1 MQVGIVGLPNVGK
14 STLFNAL
21 TKAGAQID
29 LYPFT
34 TVEPNVG
41 MVEVPDE
48 RLYKVQEL
56 AHSAQAVPTSIKFLD
71 IAGLVRGA
79 SKGEGL
85 GNQFLS
91 YIRDTDVIVHVV
103 RTFARNDVAHVEGK
117 IDPAFD
123 IDIVNLELMLAD
135 LAIVDRRVSEAERHA
150 KAGDKEAKAQLT
162 LLEKLKDALGRGIPP
177 RKLFLRSGS
186 GQAFT
191 DDEKELLKDIHLL
204 TLKPVIYVA
213 NIGEKDINKADD
225 PLVKAVLQK
234 AKDDEAEVIAISAE
248 IESEISELEIQEAK
262 EFRED
267 LGVKESPLDQLIHTA
282 YKLLNLVT
290 FFTANPNEAHAWTCR
305 KGTKAQ
311 EAAGKVHS
319 DMARGF
325 IRAEVIS
332 FEDLVKV
339 GSVHVAKEKGILR
352 LEGKDYVVQDGDVIY
367 FRFAT

>member
-21 TKAGAQID
+21 TKAGAEID

-103 RTFARNDVAHVEGK
+103 RTFERGDVAHVEGK

-135 LAIVDRRVSEAERHA
+135 LAIIDRRVAEAQRHA
-150 KAGDKEAKAQLT
+150 KAGDKEAKAQVA
-162 LLEKLKDALGRGIPP
+162 LLEKLKEALGRGTAP
-177 RKLFLRSGS
+177 RKLEF
-186 GQAFT
+186 A
-191 DDEKELLKDIHLL
+191 DEEKETLKDIHLL

-213 NIGEKDINKADD
+213 NIGEKDISKADD
-225 PLVKAVLQK
+225 PQVKAVFQK
-234 AKDDEAEVIAISAE
+234 AKEDEAEAIAVSAE
-248 IESEISELEIQEAK
+248 IEAEIAELENKEAK

-267 LGVKESPLDQLIHTA
+267 LGIKESSLEQLIHTA
-282 YKLLNLVT
+282 YKLLNLIT
-290 FFTANPNEAHAWTCR
+290 FFTANPNEAHAWTVA
-305 KGTKAQ
+305 KGTRAQ

-325 IRAEVIS
+325 IRAEVVS
-332 FEDLVKV
+332 FEELVKV
-339 GSVHVAKEKGILR
+339 GSVHTAKEKGTLR
-352 LEGKDYVVQDGDVIY
+352 LEGKDYVVQDGEIIY

>member
-1 MQVGIVGLPNVGK
+1 MRKGERVQVGIVGLPNVGK

-21 TKAGAQID
+21 TKAGAEID

-103 RTFARNDVAHVEGK
+103 RTFERDDVAHVEGK
-117 IDPAFD
+117 IDPASD

-135 LAIVDRRVSEAERHA
+135 LEIVDRRMNEAQRHA
-150 KAGDKEAKAQLT
+150 KAGDKEAKAQLA
-162 LLEKLKDALGRGIPP
+162 LLEKLKDALGRGIAP
-177 RKLFLRSGS
+177 RKLSFM
-186 GQAFT
+186 
-191 DDEKELLKDIHLL
+191 DDEKEILKDIHLL

-225 PLVKAVLQK
+225 PHLKAVFQK
-234 AKDDEAEVIAISAE
+234 AKEDEAEAIAISAE
-248 IESEISELEIQEAK
+248 IEAEISELENKEAK

-267 LGVKESPLDQLIHTA
+267 LGIKESSLDRLIHTA
-282 YKLLNLVT
+282 YKLLNLIT
-290 FFTANPNEAHAWTCR
+290 FFTANPNEAHAWTISE
-305 KGTKAQ
+305 GTKAR

-319 DMARGF
+319 DMERGF
-325 IRAEVIS
+325 IRAEVVS
-332 FEDLVKV
+332 FEDLVKA
-339 GSVHVAKEKGILR
+339 GSLHTAKEKGILR

-367 FRFAT
+367 FRFAV